1 MSTAF
6 VLPVAL
12 SNMAFSVC
20 YDGNSSFETLQQL
33 TDEAWSSSELGTE
46 YRINGIILAV
56 TLTIFLIIGTSLNL
70 TVIISIVRKKLHLQP
85 TFLLLLSLSITDV
98 LFCVTVMPFN
108 VVTGFAGEFLF
119 GSSDVVRCRVCK
131 VGAML
136 SFLSL
141 LSLHSVALIA
151 VDRLL
156 FIKRPLRYHKIVTV
170 PRILSAMLVV
180 WSVCILMSILPF
192 LGIGEINYSHALFH
206 CTLDFT
212 TLKLYIFLIVG
223 EALVPLLTLIIS
235 SLWVACIA
243 WRHLKLVYKTPFGEQ
258 QDNAAHQRV
267 KKRKSKLQF
276 HLVRVFSAIIIAN
289 ILTWVPILILG
300 VVATF
305 VDEFDIPIWYKTFSY
320 LCFLF
325 QPVLHPVLE
334 TSLIS
339 EIRFP
344 ILKTMSSG
352 WHQCLSTFRKT
363 DCWRC
368 ALEVGC
374 NGLRV
379 GVVNGVCECRACG
392 ILDMCSAA
400 ALILADQETD
410 LEEIDNPVSIS
421 QTGILN

>member
-1 MSTAF
+1 
-6 VLPVAL
+6 
-12 SNMAFSVC
+12 MAFSVC
-20 YDGNSSFETLQQL
+20 YNDSSFEQL
-33 TDEAWSSSELGTE
+33 TDEAWSSFELGTE

-206 CTLDFT
+206 CILDFT
-212 TLKLYIFLIVG
+212 TLQLYVYILMAG
-223 EALVPLLTLIIS
+223 ETLVPLLTLMIS
-235 SLWVACIA
+235 LLWVACIA
-243 WRHLKLVYKTPFGEQ
+243 WRQLKHIYKTPICALQE
-258 QDNAAHQRV
+258 NATRQRMV
-267 KKRKSKLQF
+267 KEKSRLQL
-276 HLVRVFSAIIIAN
+276 HLVRVFGAIIVVN
-289 ILTWVPILILG
+289 ILTWVPTLFLG
-300 VVATF
+300 VVVTF
-305 VDEFDIPIWYKTFSY
+305 VDKFDVPIWYKTFSY

-344 ILKTMSSG
+344 TLSSC
-352 WHQCLSTFRKT
+352 WHQCLSKFRKA
-363 DCWRC
+363 DCWGC

-400 ALILADQETD
+400 ALTHADQETD
-410 LEEIDNPVSIS
+410 LEELRYPR
-421 QTGILN
+421 TGW